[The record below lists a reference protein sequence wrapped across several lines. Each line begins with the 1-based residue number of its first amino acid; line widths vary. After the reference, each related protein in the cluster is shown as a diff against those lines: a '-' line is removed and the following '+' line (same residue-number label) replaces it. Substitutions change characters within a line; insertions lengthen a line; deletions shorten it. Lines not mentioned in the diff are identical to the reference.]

1 MTPFPERFSG
11 EVMRVMAYSLIFPG
25 QGSQEAGMGKDFYDA
40 FSSAREIFLRADQA
54 LGFSLSDIIFNGPEE
69 ELRRTAFTQP
79 AILTVS
85 TAILECLKKEAGI
98 NPAPLS
104 LAGHS
109 LGEYTALVASGVL
122 SLEDGVRLVHL
133 RGRLMQEAVPEGEG
147 AMAAI
152 LGLDQES
159 VSAVCSAAA
168 PGGECQPANF
178 NSPGQVVISGNTAFV
193 HAAMEKAKEAGA
205 KKTVLLNV
213 SAPFHSRQMRP
224 VADQLREAFGSLM
237 WNEPSVAIIS
247 NALARPVRSVA
258 EIQQALFDQTFMPV
272 LWHDSVIRM
281 ADDGVDTFFEIGPGS
296 VLTGLV
302 KKCRKGV
309 TAQTCSSVQEFEAL
323 STKLKEMV

>member
-11 EVMRVMAYSLIFPG
+11 EVIRVMAYSLIFPG

-309 TAQTCSSVQEFEAL
+309 TAQTCTSVQEFEAL

>member
-281 ADDGVDTFFEIGPGS
+281 AEDGVDTFFEIGPGS